1 MNIYYKV
8 DPLIDYSK
16 IKLVIFDVDGTL
28 YNQKKMRIYMFIE
41 IVLFLIMNP
50 RKYNE
55 IKVLKEFREQREI
68 QSNKNITNL
77 KNSQYEWAA
86 QKLKVEPLYVK
97 KIVDEWIFK
106 RPLKYLVK
114 CRCDGVRMLFQKL
127 KNQGIKIAIYS
138 DYPSKKKIQVLGL
151 SADLI
156 VSSIDKNIDRFKPD
170 PKAVLYILKK
180 LRVNKPENCLFVG
193 DRYDKDQACAENA
206 SVASLIIK

>member
-1 MNIYYKV
+1 
-8 DPLIDYSK
+8 
-16 IKLVIFDVDGTL
+16 
-28 YNQKKMRIYMFIE
+28 MFIE

-170 PKAVLYILKK
+170 PKALFYLANHFGVD
-180 LRVNKPENCLFVG
+180 VCDCLLIG
-193 DRYDKDQACAENA
+193 DRDDLDGKCALNA
-206 SVASLIIK
+206 GIPYLIV

>member
-114 CRCDGVRMLFQKL
+114 CRCYGVRMLFQKL

-138 DYPSKKKIQVLGL
+138 DYPAKKKIQVLGL